1 MSLKKAM
8 KDPAIKAE
16 VDAMIAKA
24 QAAAEKAATKSAKD
38 AVKSVLA
45 EVKDDS
51 DKDYKKAG
59 TAVLKKALEAIG

>member
-38 AVKSVLA
+38 AVKGVLA
-45 EVKDDS
+45 TVKDDD
-51 DKDYKKAG
+51 DKTFKKIG
-59 TAVLKKALEAIG
+59 SQVLKQAIEAIG